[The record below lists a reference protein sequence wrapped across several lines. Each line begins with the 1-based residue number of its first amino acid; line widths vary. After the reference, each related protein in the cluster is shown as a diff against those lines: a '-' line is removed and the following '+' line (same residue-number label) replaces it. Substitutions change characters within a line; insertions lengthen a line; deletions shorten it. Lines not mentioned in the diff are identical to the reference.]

1 MSAIDLVPA
10 FVNTRRFSERVPTD
24 RDLLAEPADLDRWWG
39 DRAGAAPPAAGRPG
53 TDRDLTLA
61 RDLREGLRAQ
71 LARHNDA
78 TTDADGPALARFEDA
93 ARQLPLRVLAPGP
106 GDSAVLAAADD
117 TVPEALVAVL
127 AAVVRARMDGT
138 WSRLK
143 ICRDP
148 HCREAYRDTSRN
160 RSRTWCSMEV
170 CGARSKQRAFVDRRR
185 AADRR

>member
-1 MSAIDLVPA
+1 MPAIDLVPA

-24 RDLLAEPADLDRWWG
+24 RDLLAEPADLDRWWR
-39 DRAGAAPPAAGRPG
+39 DCAGAALPTAGRAG
-53 TDRDLTLA
+53 TDRDLALA

-78 TTDADGPALARFEDA
+78 AIDADVAALARFEDA
-93 ARQLPLRVLAPGP
+93 ARRLPLRVLATGP
-106 GDSAVLAAADD
+106 SDSAVLAAADD
-117 TVPEALVAVL
+117 TAADPLVAVL
-127 AAVVRARMDGT
+127 AAAVRARMDGT

-185 AADRR
+185 AADHR